1 MAAHST
7 QEVAIGLP
15 LVIFLITFLRTYS
28 AQMSGIDS

>member
-15 LVIFLITFLRTYS
+15 LVIFLITLRTYS
-28 AQMSGIDS
+28 AQMSGID